1 MIKILIV
8 NDQALERFAIR
19 HLLLK
24 HTGLEIIAEVEHGS
38 QALDLLNSATRPDIV
53 IAKYY
58 PELSCNEWLGAAAE
72 IENSP
77 RIIVLCDS
85 DNPEIAAGAI
95 RSGVSGFLLTHC
107 RPEELPFAVGQV
119 HEGRQYV
126 SSEIAVHLLT
136 TIPALNGE
144 SCDELLSRREKEIL
158 VMISEGLTNQQI
170 ANKLFTSKR
179 TVEGHRLK
187 LLQKTKS
194 PNAAALIRFAVERR
208 LIAN

>member
-24 HTGLEIIAEVEHGS
+24 HTELEIIAEVDRGW
-38 QALDLLNSATRPDIV
+38 QALDLLRAETRPDII

-58 PELSCNEWLGAAAE
+58 TEPSCNEWFGA
-72 IENSP
+72 ITENAP
-77 RIIVLCDS
+77 RMIVLCDS
-85 DNPEIAAGAI
+85 DRVETAASAI
-95 RSGVSGFLLTHC
+95 RSGIYGFLLTQC
-107 RPEELPFAVGQV
+107 RPEELPFAVRQV
-119 HEGRQYV
+119 HEGRQYI
-126 SSEIAVHLLT
+126 SSEIAVRLLT
-136 TIPALNGE
+136 TIPTPGGN
-144 SCDELLSRREKEIL
+144 SCDELLSPREKEVL

-170 ANKLFTSKR
+170 ANRLFTSKR

-194 PNAAALIRFAVERR
+194 PNAAALIRFAVEQR
-208 LIAN
+208 LIAS